1 MPNYFIV
8 ENDKI
13 INFII
18 AESQEI
24 AELVTGLTAIEIKE
38 DRDINMQIGSSLIN
52 GNWVRPDAETPESQ

>member
-1 MPNYFIV
+1 MPNYFII
-8 ENDKI
+8 ENDTI

-38 DRDINMQIGSSLIN
+38 DRDINMQIGSSLID
-52 GNWVRPDAETPESQ
+52 GNWVRPDAEVPES